1 MSSVIT
7 NSSAQTLQALLQRKG
22 HPLVLTNVYDR
33 LSAQAVA
40 ELPQTEALATAS
52 YAIAQAAGLQDEA
65 LDFETNLAAVRGIAA
80 VAKQYNKPLTVD
92 IQDGYGEK
100 LEENVKHLI
109 ELGVA
114 GVNLEDA
121 ELATGKLYSVTTATE
136 RIRRLLSTAAG
147 LGVPDFV
154 VNARCDVLALG
165 GELEEVLKRGKQYLE
180 AGTATVFV
188 WGGSKRGV
196 RKGEV
201 EKLVK
206 GFEGRLNVML
216 KRSPDG
222 LSVKQLADMGVAR
235 ISVGPALQFVAMGAL
250 KKEAEA
256 ILSEA
261 R

>member
-1 MSSVIT
+1 MASVT
-7 NSSAQTLQALLQRKG
+7 NKSAQTLRALLQRKG
-22 HPLVLTNVYDR
+22 RPLILTNVYDR

-80 VAKQYNKPLTVD
+80 VARQYDKPLTVD
-92 IQDGYGEK
+92 IQDGYGDK
-100 LEENVKHLI
+100 LEENAKRLI

-121 ELATGKLYSVTTATE
+121 ELGTGNLYSVTTATE
-136 RIRRLLSTAAG
+136 RIRRLLSTAAS

-165 GELEEVLKRGKQYLE
+165 GDLDVVLDRGRQYLE
-180 AGTATVFV
+180 AGATTVFV

-196 RKGEV
+196 SKVEV
-201 EKLVK
+201 DKLVK
-206 GFEGRLNVML
+206 GFDGRLNVML

-250 KKEAEA
+250 KREAEA
-256 ILSEA
+256 ILLEA